1 MADTKSNL
9 PLGVQFLIAVGVAA
23 VLFGVF
29 YFAFYQ
35 DMLDTYDKKSAEL
48 KSLNEQIRALE
59 VTAAKLPEFQREVAQ
74 LEMKLETLK
83 RVLPPEKETP
93 DLMRKLQNLAS
104 ESNLRIKAVTPG
116 PIVPKDFYQEVPFTL
131 TVDGSYHNLALF
143 FDRVGR
149 LSRLVNAGG
158 IKVAAKTDQTPLS
171 TITASCVA
179 TTFVYI
185 EAAAGAAASGPRGAR
200 PGARGATR

>member
-1 MADTKSNL
+1 MADTKSSSL
-9 PLGVQFLIAVGVAA
+9 PLGVQFLIAIGVAA
-23 VLFGVF
+23 VLLGGF

-35 DMLDTYDKKSAEL
+35 DMLAEHEKKSGQL
-48 KSLNEQIRALE
+48 KVLNEQIRALE
-59 VTAAKLPEFQREVAQ
+59 VTAAKLPEFQREVAV

-104 ESNLRIKAVTPG
+104 ESNLRIQAVSPG
-116 PIVPKDFYQEVPFTL
+116 AIVPKDFYQEVPFTL

-158 IKVAAKTDQTPLS
+158 IKIAGKSTQTPLS
-171 TITASCVA
+171 TVTASCVA
-179 TTFVYI
+179 TTFVYL
-185 EAAAGAAASGPRGAR
+185 ETPVGAAPAPGGARAGAKGVR
-200 PGARGATR
+200 